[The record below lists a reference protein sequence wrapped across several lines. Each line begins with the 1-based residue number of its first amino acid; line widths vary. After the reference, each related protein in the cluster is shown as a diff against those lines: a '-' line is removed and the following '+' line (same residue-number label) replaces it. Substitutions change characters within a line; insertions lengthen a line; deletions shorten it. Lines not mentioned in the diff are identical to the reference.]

1 MKKSKLMALGL
12 AAAMALSAFAGVSTA
27 FAEEADQTL
36 YTNSGPLEFFTQPW
50 LNPGQYMTQKV
61 LWDTLIGCDADMQPT
76 DGRLAETY
84 EMSEDGLT
92 LTFVMR
98 DGITWHDGEAITAD
112 DVKWSIEYSFGTGV
126 VNSVFQDT
134 FKAIEGC
141 TEFLAGEAEEITGI
155 AVDGTTITI
164 TFEKVAQDALLT
176 FSQFAPLPQHLLADV
191 DPLQFQQAEYFQN
204 PVGSGPFRVGEVQ
217 MGNYC
222 VLEPFEGYWDG
233 VASFNIQCAASSAE
247 ADANLVTNAQAGKI
261 DYAYT
266 KTFTDTQSLADSEM
280 VKVDTV
286 DVKYTRLFWLNKFP
300 SAEGEESPLA
310 DVRVRQAIAYA
321 IDMEAICEG
330 LFEGATVPANTM
342 APNSDSKATG
352 LNDYSYDPEKAMA
365 LLEEAGWDSNR
376 VLKVVYY
383 YTDQQTVDLMA
394 IIQQQLSAVGIQM
407 EASLVTGDTD
417 AILWAKP
424 EDPVNGPA
432 AVDWDM
438 AYAAV
443 SAMSLSEYYGRLSQE
458 AAINSHTP
466 YNEELENLIIAT
478 NVADPQEQTAAYQAL
493 EIYENENLPEVP
505 LYYQPVW
512 VVSSEKIAGNVEK
525 WGNPQ
530 FRWDW
535 DIQNWTL
542 NE

>member
-1 MKKSKLMALGL
+1 MKKRKLMALGL
-12 AAAMALSAFAGVSTA
+12 AAAMAMSSFAGVSTA
-27 FAEEADQTL
+27 SAEEMKTL
-36 YTNSGPLEFFTQPW
+36 YTNTGPMEFFMQPW
-50 LNPGQYMTQKV
+50 LNPGSYVTIKV

-76 DGRLAETY
+76 DGRLAESY

-92 LTFVMR
+92 LSFVMR

-112 DVKWSIEYSFGTGV
+112 DVKWSIEYSLNTGLL
-126 VNSVFQDT
+126 NTVFADT
-134 FKAIEGC
+134 FNAIEGC
-141 TEFLAGEAEEITGI
+141 AEYLAGDAEDISGI
-155 AVDGTTITI
+155 VVDGSNLTIN
-164 TFEKVAQDALLT
+164 FEKIAQDALLT
-176 FSQFAPLPQHLLADV
+176 FSQFAPLPKHLLADV
-191 DPLQFQQAEYFQN
+191 DPVQYQQAEYFQS
-204 PVGSGPFRVGEVQ
+204 PVGSGPFKVAEVQ

-233 VASFNIQCAASSAE
+233 VANFNIQCSASTAE
-247 ADANLVTNAQAGKI
+247 ADANLVTNAEAGKI
-261 DYAYT
+261 DYAFT
-266 KTFTDTQSLADSEM
+266 KTFTDTQSLANSEA
-280 VKVDTV
+280 VTVDTV
-286 DVKYTRLFWLNKFP
+286 DVKYTRLFWCNKFP
-300 SAEGEESPLA
+300 NADGEESPLA

-330 LFEGATVPANTM
+330 LFEGACMPANAM

-352 LNDYSYDPEKAMA
+352 LNDYSYDPEKATA
-365 LLEEAGWDSNR
+365 LLEEAGWDSSR

-394 IIQQQLSAVGIQM
+394 IIQQQLAAVGIQM
-407 EASLVTGDTD
+407 EASLITGDID
-417 AILWAKP
+417 ALLWAKP
-424 EDPVNGPA
+424 EDTTNGPS

-443 SAMSLSEYYGRLSQE
+443 SAMALSEYYGRLSE
-458 AAINSHTP
+458 GAAINSHTP
-466 YNEELENLIIAT
+466 YLEELETLIQAT
-478 NVADPQEQTAAYQAL
+478 NVADPEAQVAAYQAL
-493 EIYENENLPEVP
+493 ETYENENLPEIP

-512 VVSSEKIAGNVEK
+512 VVSSAKIDGNVEK

-542 NE
+542 N